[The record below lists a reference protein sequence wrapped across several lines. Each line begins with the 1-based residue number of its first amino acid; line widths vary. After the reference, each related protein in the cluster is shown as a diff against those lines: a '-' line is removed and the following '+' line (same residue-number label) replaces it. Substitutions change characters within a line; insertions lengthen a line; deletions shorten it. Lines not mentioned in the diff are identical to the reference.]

1 MKRYI
6 VLFAL
11 AVSSLMILQGCNK
24 ENNFGPTG
32 DMVFNIQLPQMADES
47 GAKVHFNNYTFG
59 NLLFDEGDVIYVNNV
74 PFTIA
79 WNETRDCWTAVGNS
93 ADMTNETNDT
103 LLGESFNV
111 LYYKSPATKESYRSG
126 KYTVRT
132 AVSAYN
138 EALNS
143 GGDQIS
149 LSFYNTGIVLAGH
162 TTDSI
167 ITMRPTFAIIRCNSK
182 RTFDRVALGFSEI
195 NDGECAVASKF
206 TLTPTSGFPTCNS
219 VTRLVAITH
228 EIDEYGSLIY
238 GDLILAKE
246 SADIMDGTGSYKYY
260 FLVPLAGDA
269 TASTSDDYTLYLQT
283 KIGSNFYS
291 AHSTSTYDLQRGTIY
306 TISL

>member
-24 ENNFGPTG
+24 ENNGFGPMG
-32 DMVFNIQLPQMADES
+32 DMVFNIQLPQMTDES

-59 NLLFDEGDVIYVNNV
+59 NLLFDEGDVIYVNNI

-79 WNETRDCWTAVGNS
+79 WNETRGCWTAVGNS

-103 LLGESFNV
+103 LLGTSFNV
-111 LYYKSPATKESYRSG
+111 LYYKSPAAKQSYRSG
-126 KYTVRT
+126 KYTVKT
-132 AVSAYN
+132 AEQAYN
-138 EALNS
+138 EAINS

-149 LSFYNTGIVLAGH
+149 LTFYNTGIVLAGH

-167 ITMRPTFAIIRCNSK
+167 ITMRPTFAIIRCSTV
-182 RTFDRVALGFSEI
+182 RTFDRVAMGFSSS
-195 NDGECAVASKF
+195 VAASNL
-206 TLTPTSGFPTCNS
+206 TLTPTSGFPTINS
-219 VTRLVAITH
+219 ADRLSAI
-228 EIDEYGSLIY
+228 EQIEDEYGSVIY

-246 SADIMDGTGSYKYY
+246 SRDIMGDIGSYKYY
-260 FLVPLAGDA
+260 FLVPLTGDA

-283 KIGSNFYS
+283 KLGTNLYS
-291 AHSTSTYDLQRGTIY
+291 GRSTSNYDLQRGTIY
-306 TISL
+306 SISL

>member
-24 ENNFGPTG
+24 ENNGFGPMG

-59 NLLFDEGDVIYVNNV
+59 NLLFDEGDVIYVNNI

-79 WNETRDCWTAVGNS
+79 WNESRGCWTAVGNS

-149 LSFYNTGIVLAGH
+149 LTFYNTGIVLAGH
-162 TTDSI
+162 TSDSI
-167 ITMRPTFAIIRCNSK
+167 ITMRPTFAIVRCSTV
-182 RTFDRVALGFSEI
+182 RTFDRVAMGFSSSV
-195 NDGECAVASKF
+195 VASKL
-206 TLTPTSGFPTCNS
+206 TLTPTSGFPTINS
-219 VTRLVAITH
+219 ASRLSAI
-228 EIDEYGSLIY
+228 EQIEDEYGSVIY

-246 SADIMDGTGSYKYY
+246 SDDIMDDAGSYKYY

-283 KIGSNFYS
+283 KLGSTFYS
-291 AHSTSTYDLQRGTIY
+291 AHSTSNYDLQRGTIY